1 MVQTWDFL
9 SKIMEHGDSS
19 IFHQWL
25 EHGSWGTVSH
35 PNSRKLFDS
44 MGNVPLGQSH
54 GAVITLLA
62 NWGSMFGVQSVWPLG
77 KSSIHL
83 LVTRWCWMQVSLD
96 LWPCCL
102 ENEDLNLKLHTHT
115 SCLDVARIAVYHIP
129 IHPRCLLVSDHLHP
143 LTKANSGNV

>member
-115 SCLDVARIAVYHIP
+115 HFML
-129 IHPRCLLVSDHLHP
+129 RCCQNCGISYPNTSQMFVGFWS
-143 LTKANSGNV
+143 LTSTYQS